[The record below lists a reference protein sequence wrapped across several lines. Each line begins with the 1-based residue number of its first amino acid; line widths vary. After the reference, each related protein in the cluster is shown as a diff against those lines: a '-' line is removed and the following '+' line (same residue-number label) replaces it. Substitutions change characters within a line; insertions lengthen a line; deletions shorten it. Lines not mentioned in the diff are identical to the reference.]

1 MTTIPF
7 AGISDPFSSLSHL
20 FGAVAGMVSSFFLI
34 AKSRRSSAGRQLSL
48 YIYSF
53 CLVFLFSMSGVFHM
67 LERNTDARYVFRIL
81 DYCAIFLMIAGSFTP
96 LHIILFRGMKR
107 WLILIVVWAVA
118 ISGLTVT
125 SLFFDQIPQWLSYS
139 LYLGL
144 GWVGYF
150 SFRYIYSHKK
160 RFAAYLA
167 AGGAFYTIG
176 AIIDFVRVPD
186 IIPGVFGH
194 HEIFHI
200 CVILGALAHWML
212 IYKIADY
219 QREKSIA

>member
-7 AGISDPFSSLSHL
+7 AGISEPFSSVSHL
-20 FGAVAGMVSSFFLI
+20 LGAGAGLVSSFFLM
-34 AKSRRSSAGRQLSL
+34 AKSRSNSRGRQLSL
-48 YIYSF
+48 LIYSL
-53 CLVFLFSMSGVFHM
+53 CLVFLFSMSGIFHF
-67 LERNTDARYVFRIL
+67 LERNTDTKYVFRIL

-96 LHIILFRGMKR
+96 LHIILFRGIKR

-125 SLFFDQIPQWLSYS
+125 SLFFDHIPQWLSYS
-139 LYLGL
+139 LYLSL
-144 GWVGYF
+144 GWIGYF
-150 SFRYIYSHKK
+150 SFRFIYKHKK

-176 AIIDFVRVPD
+176 AIIDFLSAPD

-200 CVILGALAHWML
+200 CVILGALAHWLL

-219 QREKSIA
+219 RREKSIL